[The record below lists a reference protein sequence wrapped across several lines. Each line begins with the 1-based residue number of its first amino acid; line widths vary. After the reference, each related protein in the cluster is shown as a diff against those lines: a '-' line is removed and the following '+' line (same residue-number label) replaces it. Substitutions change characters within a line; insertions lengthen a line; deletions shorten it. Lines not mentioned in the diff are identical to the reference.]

1 VPGNDRRY
9 QQYKQLFPVVKEP
22 SREAYEI
29 ETFLFDDDPLVS
41 KYCRKRLAKKGDIT
55 RILKPKMVDGIL
67 VAERDIILKQEL
79 SDIK

>member
-1 VPGNDRRY
+1 MSFSQGN
-9 QQYKQLFPVVKEP
+9 QLLTEGFKNNGIIYPYIVNLK
-22 SREAYEI
+22 
-29 ETFLFDDDPLVS
+29 FLFDDDPLVS

-67 VAERDIILKQEL
+67 VAQRDIVLKQEL